1 MNAIDKYIKT
11 ERDIAEYR
19 VQMLERSS
27 NRSLAKNRLLDREI
41 EFLNIPFSSLG
52 FETVDDLSFAINLY
66 RTSRFEFYEKYGC
79 YDVDKLVLDFENRLE
94 YLLDKRD
101 EFLGIRV
108 QEINVIQNK
117 HFYNKLIAESK
128 KGKGSIDI
136 KESSISDLLKIE
148 SASISKE
155 RARVQAIIYSA
166 GLYLEEYLRSI
177 SLKKDP
183 SPVDIYKEM
192 KQLDCISGNLKNE
205 LFKYYNQ
212 ALEELPDLLRNTMGR
227 NNKFH
232 KIHRLNNVLDSYP
245 IKGGPLYKSSGFNS
259 SIPQIGYILFGIKQ
273 AVYSTVAKD
282 QEKETK
288 NRVYGILL
296 PIKRIGNE
304 KLSLLY
310 KRIIYKNDDITHL
323 FSDTL
328 SNVKATNTSGEII
341 YFKSLM
347 VNPLWEILSEQRGDN
362 SVDILSSIL
371 GVEVSDIKKDLDSL
385 KIASRI
391 NKTCTNFLDLSID
404 DSIILVAKTRS
415 EESRLQ
421 TAINIANE
429 KLNDVCLISA
439 TND

>member
-79 YDVDKLVLDFENRLE
+79 SDVDKLVLDFENRLE

-177 SLKKDP
+177 SLKKP
-183 SPVDIYKEM
+183 
-192 KQLDCISGNLKNE
+192 
-205 LFKYYNQ
+205 
-212 ALEELPDLLRNTMGR
+212 
-227 NNKFH
+227 
-232 KIHRLNNVLDSYP
+232 
-245 IKGGPLYKSSGFNS
+245 
-259 SIPQIGYILFGIKQ
+259 
-273 AVYSTVAKD
+273 
-282 QEKETK
+282 
-288 NRVYGILL
+288 
-296 PIKRIGNE
+296 
-304 KLSLLY
+304 
-310 KRIIYKNDDITHL
+310 
-323 FSDTL
+323 FS
-328 SNVKATNTSGEII
+328 
-341 YFKSLM
+341 
-347 VNPLWEILSEQRGDN
+347 
-362 SVDILSSIL
+362 
-371 GVEVSDIKKDLDSL
+371 
-385 KIASRI
+385 
-391 NKTCTNFLDLSID
+391 C
-404 DSIILVAKTRS
+404 
-415 EESRLQ
+415 
-421 TAINIANE
+421 
-429 KLNDVCLISA
+429 
-439 TND
+439 